1 MKNLTLVKM
10 EENMIDDY
18 VNVYIE
24 TFTKEP
30 WNDVYESREQVVRF
44 FQNHFRNNYFI
55 GYVVMLEDKI
65 VGLSV
70 GMKKPWIEGMEYYVD
85 EFCISYEMQGRG
97 IGSWFMEAIEKDI
110 KNKGMNAMILN
121 TEKDYPSR
129 KFYEKNGFK
138 TLGDL
143 IVLGK

>member
-1 MKNLTLVKM
+1 MKNLILLKM
-10 EENMIDDY
+10 EENMIDDC
-18 VNVYIE
+18 VNLYID

-65 VGLSV
+65 VGLSI
-70 GMKKPWIEGMEYYVD
+70 GMKKPWIEGVEYYVD
-85 EFCISYEMQGRG
+85 EFCISYEIQGRG
-97 IGSWFMEAIEKDI
+97 IGSWFIEAIEEDI
-110 KNKGMNAMILN
+110 KSKGMNAMILN
-121 TEKDYPSR
+121 TEKNYPSR

-138 TLGDL
+138 ALGNL